1 MNLGR
6 LCISVI
12 SCHFQMF
19 PKLREKINHFDSYE
33 KELKVLNQAY
43 LVLGYS
49 WTSHNSHQR
58 MDYQK
63 SDWEGRGVGGRY
75 GRGGGGD
82 SWMFSVFFVC
92 LDGFF
97 FCTTWLKSFLVF
109 VFVVFLNPY
118 FDLFSLVNNLNFP
131 HPHPSPPIPLNVPSP
146 WAVIPLQRRCH
157 LFCLRPLRFH
167 HCYSPK

>member
-63 SDWEGRGVGGRY
+63 SDWEGRGGRREVWKGGGRM
-75 GRGGGGD
+75 GQWGLQEIHGCFR
-82 SWMFSVFFVC
+82 FFW
-92 LDGFF
+92 LFGWFF
-97 FCTTWLKSFLVF
+97 LCTTWLKSFLVF

-131 HPHPSPPIPLNVPSP
+131 HPHPSPPPHPP
-146 WAVIPLQRRCH
+146 
-157 LFCLRPLRFH
+157 
-167 HCYSPK
+167 

>member
-63 SDWEGRGVGGRY
+63 SDWEGRGGR
-75 GRGGGGD
+75 REIWKGGGEDGAMRAPRD
-82 SWMFSVFFVC
+82 SWMFSVFFC
-92 LDGFF
+92 LFGWFF
-97 FCTTWLKSFLVF
+97 LCTTWLKSFLVF

-131 HPHPSPPIPLNVPSP
+131 HPHPSPPHPP
-146 WAVIPLQRRCH
+146 
-157 LFCLRPLRFH
+157 
-167 HCYSPK
+167 

>member
-58 MDYQK
+58 MDCQK
-63 SDWEGRGVGGRY
+63 SDWEGRGGRREVWKGGGR
-75 GRGGGGD
+75 RFMD
-82 SWMFSVFFVC
+82 VFGFFC
-92 LDGFF
+92 LFGWFF

-131 HPHPSPPIPLNVPSP
+131 HPHPSPPTPLNVPSP

>member
-63 SDWEGRGVGGRY
+63 SDWEGRGGRREVWKGGGRK
-75 GRGGGGD
+75 GQWGFQEIHGCFRFFLFV
-82 SWMFSVFFVC
+82 WMVFSLYYLIEIFSCVC
-92 LDGFF
+92 
-97 FCTTWLKSFLVF
+97 FCCI
-109 VFVVFLNPY
+109 LNPY

-131 HPHPSPPIPLNVPSP
+131 HPHPSHPHPP
-146 WAVIPLQRRCH
+146 
-157 LFCLRPLRFH
+157 
-167 HCYSPK
+167 

>member
-1 MNLGR
+1 
-6 LCISVI
+6 
-12 SCHFQMF
+12 MF

-75 GRGGGGD
+75 GRGGGRRFMD
-82 SWMFSVFFVC
+82 VF
-92 LDGFF
+92 GFF
-97 FCTTWLKSFLVF
+97 CLFGWFFFLYYLIEIFSCVCFCC
-109 VFVVFLNPY
+109 
-118 FDLFSLVNNLNFP
+118 FS
-131 HPHPSPPIPLNVPSP
+131 
-146 WAVIPLQRRCH
+146 
-157 LFCLRPLRFH
+157 
-167 HCYSPK
+167 